1 MQLKPLHWS
10 LNKRDKTKS
19 WKPGTALF
27 SPMKNIS
34 KEIKVIER
42 YCIQWIPKPSNP
54 WLLKSL
60 NSIGFFEKILTYE
73 NYVVALVKLSFELTL
88 FIDSFIERIFPQN
101 SSKFW
106 INGLKG
112 FISILLTYTI
122 TEVPN
127 WNAPAKRSKAGRFQR
142 TKTFNA
148 VFL

>member
-1 MQLKPLHWS
+1 MNPE
-10 LNKRDKTKS
+10 
-19 WKPGTALF
+19 A
-27 SPMKNIS
+27 
-34 KEIKVIER
+34 
-42 YCIQWIPKPSNP
+42 IQAMIVK
-54 WLLKSL
+54 
-60 NSIGFFEKILTYE
+60 IFEYHGFLWKILIYE
-73 NYVVALVKLSFELTL
+73 NYVVALVKLSFEQNL
-88 FIDSFIERIFPQN
+88 FIGCFIERIFPQN

-112 FISILLTYTI
+112 FISIFLTYTI